1 MWILSISSK
10 LGCPLLDDHIV
21 FTGVT
26 VFFSDYLVLPDIF
39 LFIQYYFVKIP
50 VHDQLNPDV
59 LRDMKNDETY
69 VFDSEVCQECFSLG
83 MAIVIFIVKQSNLI
97 N

>member
-1 MWILSISSK
+1 MDLEHFVKIGLSTIGRSHRFYW
-10 LGCPLLDDHIV
+10 GNC
-21 FTGVT
+21 
-26 VFFSDYLVLPDIF
+26 FFSDYLVLPDIF